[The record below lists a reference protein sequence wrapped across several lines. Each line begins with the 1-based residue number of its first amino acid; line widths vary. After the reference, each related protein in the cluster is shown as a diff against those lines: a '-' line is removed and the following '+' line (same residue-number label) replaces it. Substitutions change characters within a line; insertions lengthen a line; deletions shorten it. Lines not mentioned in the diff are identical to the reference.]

1 MVSQFSQPYYHVILR
16 LLLAVIL
23 GGLIGLEREF
33 HGRPAGLR
41 THILVCLGA
50 TMIMM
55 LPEFGRARLFGPSLS
70 TDSWIDPGRIAAGI
84 VTGIGFL
91 GAGTILRMG
100 DIVRGLTTAAC
111 IWFTAVLGVM
121 IGSGH
126 LVIAA
131 VSTGIGLLVLT
142 VFERA
147 EDWIKPTVYRALRV
161 GVQLDKIDV
170 LEERSHKIFSDV
182 ELQVQDKSYSY
193 NKEKAEAEII
203 FQLRIK
209 REFDNKKVVST
220 LADLDG
226 VRKVDWE

>member
-1 MVSQFSQPYYHVILR
+1 MITLFIQTYHHAIFR
-16 LLLAVIL
+16 LLLAVVL

-50 TMIMM
+50 AMIMM
-55 LPEFGRARLFGPSLS
+55 LPEFGRARPVGSGLS
-70 TDSWIDPGRIAAGI
+70 ASWMDPGRIAAGI

-111 IWFTAVLGVM
+111 IWFTAALGVM

-131 VSTGIGLLVLT
+131 VSTGIGLLVL
-142 VFERA
+142 VLFERA
-147 EDWIKPTVYRALRV
+147 EDWIKPTVYRTLRV
-161 GVQLDKIDV
+161 RVQRDKLNV
-170 LEERSHKIFSDV
+170 LEERSRAIFPEV
-182 ELQVQDKSYSY
+182 KLQVLDESYGFD
-193 NKEKAEAEII
+193 EEEAEAEIT
-203 FQLRIK
+203 FQLRAK
-209 REFDNKKVVST
+209 RGFDNKKVVSA
-220 LADLDG
+220 LIDLEG
-226 VRKVDWE
+226 VRKVHWE

>member
-1 MVSQFSQPYYHVILR
+1 MVSQFSQPYYLVILR

-50 TMIMM
+50 AMIMM
-55 LPEFGRARLFGPSLS
+55 LPEFGRARLLGSSLS
-70 TDSWIDPGRIAAGI
+70 GDSWIDPGRIAAGI

-121 IGSGH
+121 IGSGYI
-126 LVIAA
+126 VIAA

-147 EDWIKPTVYRALRV
+147 EDWIKPTAYKALRIR
-161 GVQLDKIDV
+161 VQLDKLDM
-170 LEERSHKIFSDV
+170 LEEQSFKIFSDV

-193 NKEKAEAEII
+193 NTEKAEAEIF

-209 REFDNKKVVST
+209 REFDNKKVVSA
-220 LADLDG
+220 LAGLEG
-226 VRKVDWE
+226 VRKIDWE

>member
-1 MVSQFSQPYYHVILR
+1 MFHQIYQPHYHMVFR

-50 TMIMM
+50 AMIMM
-55 LPEFGRARLFGPSLS
+55 LPEFGRARVLGLNPS

-111 IWFTAVLGVM
+111 IWFTAALGVM
-121 IGSGH
+121 IGSGYV
-126 LVIAA
+126 VIAA
-131 VSTGIGLLVLT
+131 ISTGIGLLVLT

-147 EDWIKPTVYRALRV
+147 ENWIKPTVYRTLRI
-161 GVQLDKIDV
+161 GVQLDKLDL
-170 LEERSHKIFSDV
+170 LEESSLKVFSDV
-182 ELQVQDKSYSY
+182 GLQVQDKSYRY
-193 NKEKAEAEII
+193 DKERAEAEVF

-209 REFDNKKVVST
+209 RKIDNKKVVSA
-220 LADLDG
+220 LAGLEG